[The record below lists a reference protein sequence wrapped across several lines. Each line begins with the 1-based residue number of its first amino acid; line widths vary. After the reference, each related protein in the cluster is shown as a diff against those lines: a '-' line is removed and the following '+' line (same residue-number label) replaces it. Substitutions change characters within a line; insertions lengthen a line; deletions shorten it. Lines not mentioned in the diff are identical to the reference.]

1 VAYALREEGERDQS
15 DQVLTEGRLTAG
27 GGLLVDH
34 SYDAMQ
40 ALLAGDWDRFL
51 TEADAFLRSPAAESG
66 TLASRTSA
74 ASAKLASRT
83 SAASGTLAS
92 RTSAASAKLASR
104 TSAASAKLASRT
116 SAASAT
122 LASRPSGEWELQIR
136 AVRGWLRALRGD
148 TAAAAEDTA
157 RALTVAQASGF
168 WRLRWT
174 ALAHGALCHA
184 VLGQHAD
191 AVAMLRE
198 LADGHRRMRTIA
210 SGEWVTAAAH
220 AAVNLGVVHL
230 GAEHVG
236 AVPRG
241 AGHLGSDAAQIL
253 RSVLM
258 DVPHHTPWSRAAQV
272 SIDGALASADGQHAA
287 AAKLHLA
294 AAEQYATIGSLT
306 DRMLALGSAA
316 AELAAAGDLEPDAP
330 VRAELTEFATRNR
343 APYLAP

>member
-1 VAYALREEGERDQS
+1 
-15 DQVLTEGRLTAG
+15 
-27 GGLLVDH
+27 
-34 SYDAMQ
+34 M
-40 ALLAGDWDRFL
+40 
-51 TEADAFLRSPAAESG
+51 
-66 TLASRTSA
+66 
-74 ASAKLASRT
+74 
-83 SAASGTLAS
+83 
-92 RTSAASAKLASR
+92 
-104 TSAASAKLASRT
+104 
-116 SAASAT
+116 
-122 LASRPSGEWELQIR
+122 
-136 AVRGWLRALRGD
+136 
-148 TAAAAEDTA
+148 
-157 RALTVAQASGF
+157 AQASGF

-184 VLGQHAD
+184 VLGQHAE
-191 AVAMLRE
+191 AAAMLRE

-220 AAVNLGVVHL
+220 AAVHL
-230 GAEHVG
+230 GPV
-236 AVPRG
+236 RLG
-241 AGHLGSDAAQIL
+241 AGHIGSDVAQIL

-343 APYLAP
+343 APYLSP

>member
-1 VAYALREEGERDQS
+1 
-15 DQVLTEGRLTAG
+15 
-27 GGLLVDH
+27 
-34 SYDAMQ
+34 
-40 ALLAGDWDRFL
+40 
-51 TEADAFLRSPAAESG
+51 
-66 TLASRTSA
+66 
-74 ASAKLASRT
+74 
-83 SAASGTLAS
+83 
-92 RTSAASAKLASR
+92 
-104 TSAASAKLASRT
+104 
-116 SAASAT
+116 
-122 LASRPSGEWELQIR
+122 
-136 AVRGWLRALRGD
+136 
-148 TAAAAEDTA
+148 
-157 RALTVAQASGF
+157 VAQASGF

-191 AVAMLRE
+191 AGAMLRE

-220 AAVNLGVVHL
+220 AAVHL
-230 GAEHVG
+230 GAV
-236 AVPRG
+236 
-241 AGHLGSDAAQIL
+241 HLGSDAAQIL

-258 DVPHHTPWSRAAQV
+258 DVPHHTPWSRAAQA
-272 SIDGALASADGQHAA
+272 SIDGALASADGQHSA

-343 APYLAP
+343 APYLSP